1 MRQGLKPRENGAD
14 RSAATGCRGFHTCAR
29 SLTPADL
36 TPCVREAQDGS
47 GSFEV
52 TAYVVHF
59 KELFRTLLR
68 VESDGVVMMLD
79 DEPLGRIVGLQ

>member
-1 MRQGLKPRENGAD
+1 MPQIIGAVFDLRD
-14 RSAATGCRGFHTCAR
+14 RLAIFH
-29 SLTPADL
+29 SGSKISL
-36 TPCVREAQDGS
+36 TPCVRKADDGS

-52 TAYVVHF
+52 TAYVVHC
-59 KELFRTLLR
+59 KELFRALLR